1 MEDKEKLLEF
11 LKSNRLMSLAT
22 YSDDLWISTVYY
34 VVDNSFNFY
43 FISNPKTKHGR
54 DIATNKNIAC
64 AIADSHQR
72 VKDNKKGVQTQGT
85 ASIVNNKIEIVNALI
100 LWNKLNPGFEK
111 IINFKNMQKKIMNDK
126 VFKIEPKI
134 IKFFNEELYGQ
145 EGYKIFKFGDKK

>member
-85 ASIVNNKIEIVNALI
+85 ASIVNNK
-100 LWNKLNPGFEK
+100 
-111 IINFKNMQKKIMNDK
+111 

-134 IKFFNEELYGQ
+134 IQFFNEELYGQ